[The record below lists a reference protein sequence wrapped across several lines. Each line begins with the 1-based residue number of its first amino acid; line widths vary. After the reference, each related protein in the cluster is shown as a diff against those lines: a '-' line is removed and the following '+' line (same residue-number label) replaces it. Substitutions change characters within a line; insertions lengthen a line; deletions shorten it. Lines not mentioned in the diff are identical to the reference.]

1 MQSAPHTHGSGP
13 AAAAGR
19 SALVIG
25 GTGRIGRAV
34 VAALATRGYEVA
46 VHCHAALAAARELA
60 AAIAGRSLAVTA
72 DLREENAVRALVHRV
87 VDHFGR
93 LDAVVVCARRRVQS
107 PLDDVTVVDLRTHF
121 DVNVAGG
128 FVVAQEAGACMVAQ
142 GTGGAIVF
150 VGGADVEPAR
160 PGDVAYRASDAAIP
174 GLARGL
180 RVEFAARDPRVRVSC
195 VPPGDADPATIAAA
209 VAASIDVV

>member
-1 MQSAPHTHGSGP
+1 MESAQHTHGSGP

-19 SALVIG
+19 AALVIG

-34 VAALATRGYEVA
+34 VAAAAARGHDVA
-46 VHCHAALAAARELA
+46 VHCHAALPAARELA
-60 AAIAGRSLAVTA
+60 AAIGGRSLAVTA
-72 DLREENAVRALVHRV
+72 DLRDEGAVRALVHRV

-93 LDAVVVCARRRVQS
+93 IDAVVVCGRRRVHS
-107 PLDDVTVVDLRTHF
+107 PLDDVTAADLRAHF
-121 DVNVAGG
+121 DVNVTGG

-150 VGGADVEPAR
+150 VGGADAAPAR
-160 PGDVAYRASDAAIP
+160 PGDVPYLASDAAIP

-195 VPPGDADPATIAAA
+195 VAPGDADPATIAAA
-209 VAASIDVV
+209 VAARIDVA